1 MSTWTQLGIQIS
13 GLEEDYGGVISPR
26 MRRRE
31 QLLPVLKNGDVH
43 SNSYP
48 LDWPLPTVDSS
59 SSRPGW
65 GPGFESPAQAYWLF
79 QILPEK
85 DPAKRGEMHLMGV
98 DYSMLSSDFIGYGLY
113 GSDLHAESGES
124 RTLYTFLTRQLY
136 RL

>member
-1 MSTWTQLGIQIS
+1 MDDLVLQSYVAETGEVSLEVADTVMSTWTQLGIEIS

-31 QLLPVLKNGDVH
+31 QALPVLKNGDVH

-65 GPGFESPAQAYWLF
+65 GPGFESQHKRTGYSKFYLRK
-79 QILPEK
+79 ILQNVVK
-85 DPAKRGEMHLMGV
+85 C
-98 DYSMLSSDFIGYGLY
+98 
-113 GSDLHAESGES
+113 
-124 RTLYTFLTRQLY
+124 T
-136 RL
+136 